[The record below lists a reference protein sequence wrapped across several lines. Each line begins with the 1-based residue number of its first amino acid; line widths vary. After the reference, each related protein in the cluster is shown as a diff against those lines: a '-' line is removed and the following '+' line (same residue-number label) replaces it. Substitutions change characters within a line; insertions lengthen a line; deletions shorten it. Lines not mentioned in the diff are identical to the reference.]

1 MKVYSVYYDTIV
13 TRRATVTAE
22 SEAEAKYKFN
32 RDIDC
37 EYCDDYYETH
47 SDYCEISDIEIEE
60 GDDEDE

>member
-1 MKVYSVYYDTIV
+1 MKVYSIYYDTIV

-22 SEAEAKYKFN
+22 SEAEAKYKFR

-47 SDYCEISDIEIEE
+47 SEYYISDIEIEE
-60 GDDEDE
+60 GDNEDE